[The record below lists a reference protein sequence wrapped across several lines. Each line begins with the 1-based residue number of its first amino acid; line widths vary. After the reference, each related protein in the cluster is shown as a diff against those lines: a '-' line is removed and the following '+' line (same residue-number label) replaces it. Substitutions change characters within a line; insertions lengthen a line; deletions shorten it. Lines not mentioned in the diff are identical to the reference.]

1 MKGALGWLE
10 GTFAGIPLAVLE
22 VWGVLSYGIG
32 LALALLAFGG
42 FTLRLGQRWGLGRE
56 RLAWDAKALWCMPL
70 TFVLIAMS
78 GYFGSFVVLV
88 PAAQTFES
96 LKDLIVFLCVV
107 LFGYPALVTIP
118 FAYGVSDLIEG
129 VPPDF
134 LLGWLPGY
142 FINPACFWLAYQ
154 LIGKNPDYRRTATWS
169 RYALFVICFMSLEP
183 VLWGYICSDRFTA
196 PIAYRQITS
205 ALVLTTG
212 ITWLM
217 APFAMLAALPLARR
231 LGLFWAEIP
240 DHVRERAVG
249 GQQWLWTAGTSDP
262 PRSPQGSDHGLPL
275 RIFILLPFIALV
287 LVMVGSTA
295 YVTLRSAEDD
305 AEKLALRLHQEISQ
319 NISLRLEKHFAALP
333 SASADELQRLL
344 RQLPIAGHGSA
355 LVLDRSGE
363 VLASSADAE
372 ALIAAAEAGLIETA
386 GDLERLDE
394 PVQFSFAQVT
404 EKPLSRET
412 WLAHAAPYLDASA
425 AHTDWIVMTLMPESF
440 YLAGVRTGNSR
451 SAFIFATA
459 LVLSLALAAVL
470 ASRVTGPLREIAR
483 ATGAIASG
491 HLDVRVPGSRLD
503 ELARLAESFNDMA
516 GQLKASFDELVVEV
530 ERRKASEARLRT
542 SENRMQLAVKAGN
555 LGIWEWDIGNHEV
568 IWDDAM
574 FELYGVEREH
584 WHGTFDDWARCLVPE
599 DLGPTNEIVSA
610 ALRGEREFETEFRIQ
625 RRDGSTRLLRG
636 VAQTIFGENGK
647 PQRMVGINWD
657 VTERRRYQDDLR
669 KHQESLAELVSVRTA
684 ALEQA
689 KEQAETASRAKST
702 FLATMSHEI
711 RTPMNAIL
719 GFGQLLQRDSDL
731 TQRDRE
737 RIDKLL
743 RNGYHLLELINNVL
757 EMSKIEAG
765 RSEAALVTF
774 DLHRLLGDVESM
786 VRERFDAKGLG
797 FAQLGVAALPRVVR
811 ADAAKLRQI
820 LINLLGNAARFTE
833 VGRVT
838 LSAESRISHG
848 GVTLAFRVADTGV
861 GIAPGELAR
870 VFEPFQQTGS
880 GIRSQ
885 TGTGLGLAISR
896 DFARLLGGDLQ
907 VTSELGR
914 GTTFELTLPVAVD
927 GAGDALPPTS
937 RGEQVMGLAPGSPTP
952 TILVVD
958 DESDHRELLCEL
970 LGVVGIQTREA
981 RDGSEA
987 LRAVAESC
995 PALIFMDVKMPNMDG
1010 VEATRRIRE
1019 TEQGKDVP
1027 IIIWSAS
1034 VFKDERAGVLR
1045 TGANEFIAKPV
1056 REDEI
1061 WSAIERHLGPI
1072 FAYRQKSH
1080 ARAESLLPSRE
1091 QILALGP
1098 DMVGAVREAVEL
1110 GYVGRVRGILASA
1123 GDQHRQTTAALSQ
1136 LAERLELDALL
1147 KLL

>member
-22 VWGVLSYGIG
+22 VWGRLSYGLG

-70 TFVLIAMS
+70 TFMLIATS
-78 GYFGSFVVLV
+78 GYLGSFVVLV
-88 PAAQTFES
+88 PGAQTFES

-107 LFGYPALVTIP
+107 LFGYPALVTVP
-118 FAYGVSDLIEG
+118 FAYAVSDLIEG

-154 LIGKNPDYRRTATWS
+154 LFGKNPDFRRAATWS
-169 RYALFVICFMSLEP
+169 RYALFVTLFMSLEP

-196 PIAYRQITS
+196 PIAYRQITP
-205 ALVLTTG
+205 ALALTTG

-217 APFAMLAALPLARR
+217 APFVMLAALPLARR

-240 DHVRERAVG
+240 DHVRERAVRG
-249 GQQWLWTAGTSDP
+249 REWLWIAGTGDLR
-262 PRSPQGSDHGLPL
+262 RSSHGGDRGVPI

-305 AEKLALRLHQEISQ
+305 AEKLAMRLHQEISQ
-319 NISLRLEKHFAALP
+319 NISLRLEKHFATHP
-333 SASADELQRLL
+333 SASAAELQVLF

-355 LVLDRSGE
+355 LVFDRSGE
-363 VLASSADAE
+363 VVASSAAE
-372 ALIAAAEAGLIETA
+372 ALITAASAGLIESA
-386 GDLERLDE
+386 GDLERLRA

-412 WLAHAAPYLDASA
+412 WLAHAAPYLDMSQ

-470 ASRVTGPLREIAR
+470 ASRVTEPLREIAR
-483 ATGAIASG
+483 ATGAVAAGRLDARVPASG
-491 HLDVRVPGSRLD
+491 LD
-503 ELARLAESFNDMA
+503 ELASLAESFNDMA

-555 LGIWEWDIGNHEV
+555 LGIWEWDIERHEV

-574 FELYGVEREH
+574 FELYGVDREH

-610 ALRGEREFETEFRIQ
+610 ALRGEREFETEFRIR

-636 VAQTIFGENGK
+636 VAQTIWGENGK

-669 KHQESLAELVSVRTA
+669 KHQESLEELVSVRTA

-689 KEQAETASRAKST
+689 KEQAESASRAKST

-719 GFGQLLQRDSDL
+719 GFGQLLQRDSAL
-731 TQRDRE
+731 TPRDRD

-786 VRERFDAKGLG
+786 VRERFDMKGLG
-797 FAQLGVAALPRVVR
+797 FTLLGVAALPRVIR
-811 ADAAKLRQI
+811 SDAAKLRQI

-838 LSAESRISHG
+838 LSGESRIGHG
-848 GVTLAFRVADTGV
+848 GVVLMFRVADTGV
-861 GIAPGELAR
+861 GIAPGELGR

-914 GTTFELTLPVAVD
+914 GTTFELTLPVALD

-937 RGEQVMGLAPGSPTP
+937 RGEQVMGLAPGSPAP
-952 TILVVD
+952 TVLVVD

-970 LGVVGIQTREA
+970 LADVGIQTREA

-995 PALIFMDVKMPNMDG
+995 PTLIFMDVKMPNMDG

-1019 TEQGKDVP
+1019 TAQGKDVP

-1072 FAYRQKSH
+1072 FAYRPKPR
-1080 ARAESLLPSRE
+1080 ARPESLIPTRD

-1098 DMVGAVREAVEL
+1098 DLVGAVREAVEL
-1110 GYVGRVRGILASA
+1110 GYVGRVPGILAGA
-1123 GDQHRQTTAALSQ
+1123 GDQHRHTTAALSQ
-1136 LAERLELDALL
+1136 LAERLELDTLL